1 MMGYMSESSNLSLI
15 SKDFPP
21 AVSQKASSFTPI
33 FKNLKAVRRAA
44 STATTDSSGVSAQKL
59 DQEFERRT
67 YSMQPP
73 SSTFGSTSGGSN
85 DQDNNRKAP
94 AIQFSNPDSVRSISE
109 NNLREL
115 EDEDHRPLF
124 LPQFRHPNISMWT
137 AAHAANSPSED
148 RSASLVNVL
157 LQPLPNEFDD
167 SETQLPPLDHKTLI
181 RLNLWSVIDGH
192 GGGAVA
198 TYASEVSLCA
208 KG

>member
-1 MMGYMSESSNLSLI
+1 VAEMMGYMSESSNLSLI
-15 SKDFPP
+15 SKDLPHTGSKK
-21 AVSQKASSFTPI
+21 VTTFTPI
-33 FKNLKAVRRAA
+33 LKDFMALRRAP
-44 STATTDSSGVSAQKL
+44 STAASSEVSNNKS
-59 DQEFERRT
+59 ERGNRI

-73 SSTFGSTSGGSN
+73 SSTMGSTSGGSN
-85 DQDNNRKAP
+85 DHDNRKIP
-94 AIQFSNPDSVRSISE
+94 AIHFSNTDSIRSITDD
-109 NNLREL
+109 NLD
-115 EDEDHRPLF
+115 DEHRPLC

-198 TYASEVSLCA
+198 TYASEVCA
-208 KG
+208 R